1 MFLAWN
7 YTLELFFWLILL
19 SVILVSLT
27 IFFASPRFRVKQ
39 SSKSTEILSLSGKV
53 KSYSNEN
60 VTNRTKISSSSEIE
74 LEIIEKQYGKM
85 EDKKIP
91 FLIRLRNYLPL
102 IAYIFYSYW
111 IVGYGFLY
119 LIVEFEN
126 GIMTGRDVFVG
137 CGICLSGIA
146 SLYGFLAKK
155 QDIIQTSC
163 RVSAA
168 IFLLVI
174 AFSELSSE
182 KSETTS
188 FVKVFIPLFFSGD
201 LKQFFEKYLSK
212 R

>member
-39 SSKSTEILSLSGKV
+39 NSKSTELLSLSGKV
-53 KSYSNEN
+53 KNYSNEK
-60 VTNRTKISSSSEIE
+60 VANRTKISSSPEIE
-74 LEIIEKQYGKM
+74 LEIIEKQHGKI
-85 EDKKIP
+85 EGKRIP
-91 FLIRLRNYLPL
+91 FLVRLRNYLPL
-102 IAYIFYSYW
+102 IAYVFYSYW

-119 LIVEFEN
+119 LVVEFQN
-126 GIMTGRDVFVG
+126 GVMTSRDVFVG

-146 SLYGFLAKK
+146 SLYGFLSKK
-155 QDIIQTSC
+155 EDIIRTSC

-168 IFLLVI
+168 LFLLVI
-174 AFSELSSE
+174 AFSELNSE

-188 FVKVFIPLFFSGD
+188 FVKVFIPLIFSGD
-201 LKQFFEKYLSK
+201 LKQVFEKYLSK